1 MQSARRDFLR
11 FLAASPL
18 ARAAGAP
25 KIEDILSI
33 TDLDEA
39 AKAVLPPAHYGYLVS
54 GVDDDVTLRANREAF
69 QRITVRPRRLVDIRH
84 VDTRVELF
92 GAEWSLPLLLAP
104 CGSQKAFH
112 PEGEVAAARGAS
124 SRHVLQILSS
134 ITTSPIEDVAAAA
147 GGTIWYQLYATSR
160 WEITQNLVRHAEAA
174 GCPVI
179 ALTVDRPAPRN
190 SETQKRMS
198 RLDSRPC
205 AVCHPPGKFYDRKPM
220 FQGIDMSNV
229 TQNNPAMNWDFVRRL
244 RDFTKAKLLLK
255 GIEVHED
262 AELAVKAGVDGI
274 IVSNHGGRAED
285 SGRATIESLPEVVA
299 AVNGKIPVLVDGGI
313 RRGSDIYKALALGA
327 KAVCVGRPYLWGL
340 SAFGQAGVEKAID
353 IFRAELETFMAQCGT
368 PTLASI
374 TRASVEVR
382 RG

>member
-1 MQSARRDFLR
+1 MESHRRDFLR

-18 ARAAGAP
+18 AKAADKPA
-25 KIEDILSI
+25 IDDILSI
-33 TDLDEA
+33 MDLDEA
-39 AKAVLPPAHYGYLVS
+39 AKAVLPPAHYGYLAS

-69 QRITVRPRRLVDIRH
+69 QRITVRPRRLVDIRK

-92 GAEWSLPLLLAP
+92 GKEWSLPLLLAP

-112 PEGEVAAARGAS
+112 PEGEVAAARGAN

-134 ITTSPIEDVAAAA
+134 ITSAPIEDVAAAA

-205 AVCHPPGKFYDRKPM
+205 ATCHPPGKFYERKPM
-220 FQGIDMSNV
+220 FKGIDMSNV
-229 TQNNPAMNWDFVRRL
+229 TQNNPGMTWEFVQRL
-244 RDFTKAKLLLK
+244 RDFTKARLLLK

-262 AELAVKAGVDGI
+262 AELAVKAGIDGI

-285 SGRATIESLPEVVA
+285 SGRATIDSLPEVVA
-299 AVNGKIPVLVDGGI
+299 AVNGKMPVLVDGGI

-340 SAFGQAGVEKAID
+340 SAYGTPGVEKAID
-353 IFRAELETFMAQCGT
+353 IFRAELESFMGQCGT